1 MSKYGKWFG
10 GILGW
15 TFGGPIGGLFGF
27 ALGSLF
33 DANKSEG
40 GPRTAGST
48 TQGDFIMSL
57 LVLVAATMKADG
69 KVLKSELNYVKT
81 YIVRA
86 FGPDASGEIIRL
98 LGDLLKQE
106 IPVRD
111 VAQQIR
117 RHMDYPSR
125 LELMHLL
132 FGISKADGN
141 VSASELKLIEYIA
154 NELGIEQVDFMSIKN
169 MFVKDSNAAYRIL
182 EIDPSASDDEVKKAY
197 RKMAVKYHPDK
208 VSYLGEEVISSAKEK
223 FQKVNEAYETIKK
236 ERNIA

>member
-1 MSKYGKWFG
+1 MAKYGKWFG

-33 DANKSEG
+33 DAKASGERAPG
-40 GPRTAGST
+40 GRT

-57 LVLVAATMKADG
+57 LVLVAAVMKADG
-69 KVLKSELNYVKT
+69 KVVRSELNYVKA

-86 FGPDASGEIIRL
+86 FGQDSSGEIIRL

-106 IPVRD
+106 IPVFD
-111 VAQQIR
+111 VANQIR
-117 RHMDYPSR
+117 SHMDYPSR
-125 LELMHLL
+125 LELLHLL

-141 VSASELKLIEYIA
+141 VSESELKLIEFISKT
-154 NELGIEQVDFMSIKN
+154 LGVEETDYMSIKN
-169 MFVKDSNAAYRIL
+169 MFVEDSNAAYRIL
-182 EIDPSASDDEVKKAY
+182 EISHEVSDDEVKKAY

-208 VSYLGEEVISSAKEK
+208 VSYLGEDVINSAKEK
-223 FQKVNEAYETIKK
+223 FQKVNEAYEIIKK
-236 ERNIA
+236 QRNIA